1 MNTAIKTL
9 LMKELNSSIKS
20 KKYLL
25 FLVLN
30 LIIVIFLSFGLS
42 NISQSNLLNISIL
55 ELLFIILPLFN
66 ILISNISILN
76 EIFVNEKLVKT
87 LEAMLTTPLTLFEI
101 TISKLISIAAL
112 TYLTATTSI
121 LTLYLTLGLRLGS
134 FISFP
139 TEVWVTIFI
148 VVPLIGI
155 LYSVFLSYIIL
166 RFNYTRLTEIL
177 NIPIIFSFI
186 FLFRDP
192 SKLLDIL
199 SSGNIVSY
207 HTIIMVFIILMIF
220 YSVSLLLIKKINIE
234 HIIVPK
240 L

>member
-9 LMKELNSSIKS
+9 LIKELNSSIKS

-220 YSVSLLLIKKINIE
+220 YSVILLLIKKINIE

>member
-1 MNTAIKTL
+1 
-9 LMKELNSSIKS
+9 MKELNSSIKS

-25 FLVLN
+25 SLLLN
-30 LIIVIFLSFGLS
+30 LIIVILLSFGLT
-42 NISQSNLLNISIL
+42 NINQSNSLNISML

-66 ILISNISILN
+66 ILTSNISVLN

-87 LEAMLTTPLTLFEI
+87 FEAMLTTPLTIFEI
-101 TISKLISIAAL
+101 AISKLISIAIL
-112 TYLTATTSI
+112 TYLMVITSI

-134 FISFP
+134 FVSFP

-148 VVPLIGI
+148 VVPLSGI
-155 LYSVFLSYIIL
+155 LYSIFSSYIIL

-199 SSGNIVSY
+199 SSGKVVSY
-207 HTIIMVFIILMIF
+207 HTIIIVFFILMIF
-220 YSVSLLLIKKINIE
+220 YSVILLLIKKINIE
-234 HIIVPK
+234 HITVSK

>member
-9 LMKELNSSIKS
+9 LMKELNSSVKS

-25 FLVLN
+25 SLVLN
-30 LIIVIFLSFGLS
+30 LIIIVLLSFGLS
-42 NISQSNLLNISIL
+42 NINQSNSLNISIL

-101 TISKLISIAAL
+101 AISKLITIAVL
-112 TYLTATTSI
+112 TYLMAITSI

-148 VVPLIGI
+148 VPLIGI
-155 LYSVFLSYIIL
+155 LYSAFLSYIIL
-166 RFNYTRLTEIL
+166 RLNYTRLTEIL
-177 NIPIIFSFI
+177 NISIIFSFI

-207 HTIIMVFIILMIF
+207 HTIIIVFIIIMIF
-220 YSVSLLLIKKINIE
+220 YSAILLLIKKINIE